1 MVHTRETRAAAA
13 EIKFLLEPSL
23 APRILDWA
31 RTCLEAD
38 LHGTGPFGD
47 EYDISSLYFDTSHFD
62 VFRRRNSFGR
72 AKYRVRRYGDGDVVF
87 LERKLRKPGLL
98 IKRRTVAPLAALE
111 HLRAPDVPA
120 AWGGA
125 WFHKRLQVRRLRPVC
140 EVAYHRTARTIET
153 DDGVARMTLD
163 RDLRVAPVADVRFGA
178 ADQLPFFEGQLVLE
192 LKYRS
197 RLPAIFRRLVEQFVL
212 RTATASKYRLS
223 MTTLGHAPERN
234 DRAVMPALSACECIT
249 GDSE

>member
-13 EIKFLLEPSL
+13 EIKFLIEPSL

-31 RTCLEAD
+31 RTHLEAD
-38 LHGTGPFGD
+38 SHGTGPFGD
-47 EYDISSLYFDTSHFD
+47 EYDISSLYFDTSDFD
-62 VFRRRNSFGR
+62 VFRRRDSFGR
-72 AKYRVRRYGDGDVVF
+72 AKYRVRRYGAGDLVF

-111 HLRAPDVPA
+111 RLRVPEVPA

-125 WFHKRLQVRRLRPVC
+125 WFHRRLQVRRLRPVC

-153 DDGVARMTLD
+153 DDGVARTTLD
-163 RDLRVAPVADVRFGA
+163 RDLRVAPVVDVRFGA
-178 ADQLPFFEGQLVLE
+178 ADPVPFLEGQMVLE

-197 RLPAIFRRLVEQFVL
+197 RLPAIFRRLVEQFAL
-212 RTATASKYRLS
+212 QTATASKYRLS
-223 MTTLGHAPERN
+223 MMTLGHAPAAS
-234 DRAVMPALSACECIT
+234 DRALVTAQTVCECMT
-249 GDSE
+249 GGSE